1 MKGNT
6 TRFLISLLFVLVT
19 FGIQAQTD
27 MVWDA
32 YGVGFSVPKDF
43 VEETNNREEFT
54 AGNDNVFLTIM
65 PLADESLT
73 EDDLADAVVLMAEE
87 MEYDRIQEGDA
98 IDIDDFTGYY
108 VKGKKDGVNAVLLAL
123 LDKESD
129 TNLFVAIVYTNGY
142 EDTAVEMAASFYAY
156 D

>member
-1 MKGNT
+1 MKRNT
-6 TRFLISLLFVLVT
+6 TTFLMSLLFALVT
-19 FGIQAQTD
+19 FSIHVQTD

-54 AGNDNVFLTIM
+54 AGNENIFLTIM
-65 PLADESLT
+65 PLADESIT
-73 EDDLADAVVLMAEE
+73 DDDLADAVVLMAEE
-87 MEYDRIQEGDA
+87 MEYDRIQEGDN

-142 EDTAVEMAASFYAY
+142 EDAAVEMAASFYAY